1 MTRII
6 ICLTTI
12 LFLLLLILFCQ
23 NRTQET
29 FMNYLSVADNRDLYV
44 RYLDYLHG
52 GYQIPNQVRMNMGY
66 YIYDIYGFPHFVNTY
81 SDPYLMRQN
90 VPHFKGHYFHMPHD
104 RKIIKVG

>member
-1 MTRII
+1 MCRII
-6 ICLTTI
+6 ISIITV
-12 LFLLLLILFCQ
+12 LFLLLLIFLCQ
-23 NRTQET
+23 NQKQEN

-52 GYQIPNQVRMNMGY
+52 GYQIPTQLRMNMGY
-66 YIYDIYGFPHFVNTY
+66 YIYDIYGFPHFVNY
-81 SDPYLMRQN
+81 DSDPYLIKQM